1 MIYGYP
7 ETPGRVPDGGIGLK
21 GSPAVGHQV
30 RCASL
35 RDGPDTCREAGRTF
49 DARVGNEDDG
59 ASRLHLIEVRE
70 DFYLKLALVEDITLA
85 GEITLCLGD
94 RGRIRVEGLVA
105 IGGGVADLIDV
116 LECLERPA
124 RCILMAVGI
133 DAGQCV
139 DIRPLLVP
147 VAAKC
152 HQCPP
157 PGSRRTAPH
166 MRECRRPLPCSADP
180 ASPARKCR

>member
-105 IGGGVADLIDV
+105 IGGGVAGAPEALLLAPVRKLVAQACYSRHVGKVPRIVTAV
-116 LECLERPA
+116 L
-124 RCILMAVGI
+124 GG
-133 DAGQCV
+133 DAG
-139 DIRPLLVP
+139 LMG
-147 VAAKC
+147 AASL
-152 HQCPP
+152 
-157 PGSRRTAPH
+157 GNVI
-166 MRECRRPLPCSADP
+166 
-180 ASPARKCR
+180 